1 QKIYGM
7 SALQFSWMFAGIGI
21 TLIISSQLTGYLVD
35 YMNPQKLM
43 RVMTMIQIIGVL
55 LVTLTLLNHWNFWIL
70 AISFVILIAPVTGV
84 ATLGFTIAMDESSSG
99 RGSSS
104 SLLGLVQFLFGGI
117 ASPLVGIKGE
127 ENPMPYIF
135 IIVIA

>member
-1 QKIYGM
+1 M
-7 SALQFSWMFAGIGI
+7 
-21 TLIISSQLTGYLVD
+21 
-35 YMNPQKLM
+35 
-43 RVMTMIQIIGVL
+43 
-55 LVTLTLLNHWNFWIL
+55 
-70 AISFVILIAPVTGV
+70 ILIAPVTGV

-135 IIVIA
+135 IIVIAAMLLIILQIYNMKVFKTDKSTM

>member
-1 QKIYGM
+1 M

-55 LVTLTLLNHWNFWIL
+55 LVTLTLLNHWNFGYL
-70 AISFVILIAPVTGV
+70 QSVL
-84 ATLGFTIAMDESSSG
+84 
-99 RGSSS
+99 
-104 SLLGLVQFLFGGI
+104 
-117 ASPLVGIKGE
+117 
-127 ENPMPYIF
+127 
-135 IIVIA
+135 